1 VFVEVEVMG
10 EGVIGEEAEAGG
22 AGVGGAGAGE
32 STFFFEKPSPAA
44 CRG

>member
-1 VFVEVEVMG
+1 MG

-22 AGVGGAGAGE
+22 AGVGGAGEG
-32 STFFFEKPSPAA
+32 TFFFEKPSPAA

>member
-1 VFVEVEVMG
+1 MG